1 VPIRRGDRKVTKDF
15 RESQLADFIEHA
27 IWWHIYPL
35 GFVGAE
41 REAAACPNVRH
52 RLGRIGDWLDYAVD
66 LGASGLL
73 LAPIFSSSTHGYDT
87 TDHFQIDR
95 RLGDQADFDA
105 LVKEMQSRGL
115 RLILDGVFN
124 HVGREFPLFQ
134 RAIAGGA
141 RAEEGAWF
149 RLTWPEPGKGGEPD
163 YVAFEGHRQLV
174 TLNHA
179 EPAVVDYVTRVMNH
193 WLDRGADGWRLD
205 AAYAVPREFWR
216 KVLPAVRAKHPDAH
230 VFGEVIHGDYTAFVH
245 ESSVDAVT
253 QYELWKAVWSALNSG
268 NFFELAWALKRHNTF
283 LEAFVPQ
290 TFVGNHDVTRI
301 ASQITDER
309 HLPHALVMLMTCGG
323 TPSIYYGDEQAF
335 RGIKENR
342 AGGDD
347 AIRPAFPATPADL
360 APFGWPIY
368 RLHQELIGL
377 RRRHPWL
384 YRAQSRVIELRNTD
398 LLFEAFADDKKLWVA
413 LNIADADVTRI
424 IDAKANKLAGTSAAT
439 QRGDSTEI
447 ALPPH
452 GWGIFA

>member
-1 VPIRRGDRKVTKDF
+1 LVN
-15 RESQLADFIEHA
+15 FIEHA
-27 IWWHIYPL
+27 VWWHIYPL

-41 REAAACPNVRH
+41 REASACPKVQH
-52 RLGRIGDWLDYAVD
+52 RLGRIGDWLDYAVN
-66 LGASGLL
+66 LGVSGLL
-73 LAPIFSSSTHGYDT
+73 LAPIFASSTHGYDT
-87 TDHFQIDR
+87 IDHFEIDR

-105 LVKEMQSRGL
+105 LVKAMRSRGL

-134 RAIAGGA
+134 RAIASGPQA
-141 RAEEGAWF
+141 KEGTWF
-149 RLTWPEPGKGGEPD
+149 RLTWPAPGKGGEPD
-163 YVAFEGHRQLV
+163 YATFEGHRQLV
-174 TLNHA
+174 ALNHA
-179 EPAVVDYVTRVMNH
+179 EPAVVDYVTEVMNH

-216 KVLPAVRAKHPDAH
+216 KVLPQVRAKHPDAY
-230 VFGEVIHGDYTAFVH
+230 VVGEVIHGDYTAFVH
-245 ESSVDAVT
+245 ETGVDAVT
-253 QYELWKAVWSALNSG
+253 QYELWKAVWSSLNAG

-290 TFVGNHDVTRI
+290 TFIGNHDVTRI
-301 ASQITDER
+301 ASQLADER
-309 HLPHALVMLMTCGG
+309 HLAHALVMLMTCGG

-335 RGIKENR
+335 RGLKENR

-360 APFGWPIY
+360 APFGWGVY
-368 RLHQELIGL
+368 RLHQELIGV

-384 YRAQSRVIELRNTD
+384 YRAQSRAIEVRKTD
-398 LLFEAFADDKKLWVA
+398 LLFEAFDQDNRLWVA
-413 LNIADADVTRI
+413 LNIADSDVARTI
-424 IDAKANKLAGTSAAT
+424 NAKADKLAGTAAAT
-439 QRGDSTEI
+439 QKGGSTKI